1 MRKRHLNNDSIAHNS
16 LFHLQKGSDG
26 TSIRIIPLR
35 LTDEGLK
42 CNGKGY
48 IRKGTPLEKRVSILH
63 RERERERER
72 ELKFTVKES
81 ALTINDQPLLE
92 PARGRIYIE
101 FVSLSFILT
110 ALVLLSSTL

>member
-1 MRKRHLNNDSIAHNS
+1 MQWERLYKERNSSRK
-16 LFHLQKGSDG
+16 KGEHS
-26 TSIRIIPLR
+26 TQ
-35 LTDEGLK
+35 
-42 CNGKGY
+42 
-48 IRKGTPLEKRVSILH
+48 